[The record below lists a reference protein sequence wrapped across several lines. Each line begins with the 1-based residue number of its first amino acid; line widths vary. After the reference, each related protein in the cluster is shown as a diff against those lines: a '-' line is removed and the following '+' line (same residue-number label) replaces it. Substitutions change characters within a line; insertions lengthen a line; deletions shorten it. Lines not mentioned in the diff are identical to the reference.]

1 MAYDY
6 IDIGPSPSG
15 EDCAQVG
22 EIDYRKK
29 AIMEMNAFM
38 HQIERE
44 FSSLFENTSIFMKKK
59 FYEHDFGSYGSV
71 VICYDIDD
79 PKAVDAAFTI
89 EANTP
94 EYWDDKAIE
103 EINDKLRMQIENVQ

>member
-6 IDIGPSPSG
+6 IDIGPSPAG
-15 EDCAQVG
+15 EGCAQVG
-22 EIDYRKK
+22 DDDYREVCL
-29 AIMEMNAFM
+29 MEMTAFM
-38 HQIERE
+38 NQIHRE
-44 FSSLFENTSIFMKKK
+44 FSSLFENANILLKKK
-59 FYEHDFGSYGSV
+59 FYPHDFGSYGSV
-71 VICYDIDD
+71 VICYNPDD
-79 PKAVDAAFTI
+79 DESVNAAFTI